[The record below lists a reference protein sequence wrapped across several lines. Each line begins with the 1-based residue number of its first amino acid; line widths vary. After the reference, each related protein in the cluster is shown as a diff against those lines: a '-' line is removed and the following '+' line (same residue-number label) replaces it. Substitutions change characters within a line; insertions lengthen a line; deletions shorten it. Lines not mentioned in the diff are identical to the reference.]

1 MPQISALSSSI
12 TSRTVE
18 VEKASA
24 FGQKFVQ
31 AVGKLAF
38 CAVLAVMTAC
48 STQGPLKPSS
58 GAASEGAVKESAPET
73 TAVKRVP
80 KFGLALGG
88 GAARG
93 FAHVGV
99 IQVLEEAGLKPDF
112 VVGTS
117 AGSLV
122 AAFYASGKNGAQL
135 QQLSETMDEAT
146 ITDWTMP

>member
-1 MPQISALSSSI
+1 MPQISAPTSSI
-12 TSRTVE
+12 TLRKVE
-18 VEKASA
+18 VEKAPA
-24 FGQKFVQ
+24 IGQKFVQ
-31 AVGKLAF
+31 AVGKLAL
-38 CAVLAVMTAC
+38 CAVLAGMTAC
-48 STQGPLKPSS
+48 STQGPLKPTS
-58 GAASEGAVKESAPET
+58 GTVSEGAIKESAPET

-122 AAFYASGKNGAQL
+122 GRFLCSA
-135 QQLSETMDEAT
+135 EE
-146 ITDWTMP
+146 